1 MKRKGPQTLPFKV
14 SVVAAPK
21 KTPQETRK
29 LKTLSQNPSNE
40 TPAHVKKPIV
50 FERRKMLTE
59 QKAAAPQKKTIP
71 VRNSSGF
78 QKNMKKMPFSQTL
91 NSDFKGGIT
100 SKKTPSVFKRNKSIG
115 DEIIEKKKPKRT
127 ILGKT
132 NEKRQSPAKSPN
144 SSNKNESSIEEVVK
158 KKTEN
163 TGKKG
168 EMKELIGVLINLTK
182 TLKEKSQ
189 NIEEN
194 SEKTLES
201 PFEMN
206 IKTVFPNDFERDKVL
221 NTPKL
226 EGLEEMEKIVTEKNL
241 TEKVNQELM
250 RDDEDDEDLLSMIG
264 KNINVEK
271 FNGLLNKSN
280 ALSEQI
286 QRALNGTDNFD

>member
-1 MKRKGPQTLPFKV
+1 
-14 SVVAAPK
+14 
-21 KTPQETRK
+21 
-29 LKTLSQNPSNE
+29 
-40 TPAHVKKPIV
+40 
-50 FERRKMLTE
+50 
-59 QKAAAPQKKTIP
+59 
-71 VRNSSGF
+71 
-78 QKNMKKMPFSQTL
+78 
-91 NSDFKGGIT
+91 
-100 SKKTPSVFKRNKSIG
+100 
-115 DEIIEKKKPKRT
+115 
-127 ILGKT
+127 
-132 NEKRQSPAKSPN
+132 
-144 SSNKNESSIEEVVK
+144 VK

-286 QRALNGTDNFD
+286 QRALNGTEKIN